1 MQDVLGSIGVKKALP
16 FTKFLNYELNKLRGS
31 GVLQNVLAIPKQ
43 NCPLDENPMPIAFSK
58 TVSLFTVFV
67 LGGILSIIIFTFERA
82 VSYKRDGTQEEID
95 DRAIASRELR
105 MTMAPPDFEGIEKR
119 SEAET
124 KIEHQ
129 LIVPPEL
136 QSNLKNWMESNVTQ
150 PKEEFLKL
158 LKLEA
163 GAILVNQLLGEQ
175 KKEGGPS
182 EKKNEK
188 NVQPN
193 YPKI

>member
-67 LGGILSIIIFTFERA
+67 LGGIFSIIIFTFERA
-82 VSYKRDGTQEEID
+82 VSYKKDGTLEKID
-95 DRAIASRELR
+95 GRAIASRGLR
-105 MTMAPPDFEGIEKR
+105 TTMAPPEFEEIEKR

-124 KIEHQ
+124 KIDNP

-136 QSNLKNWMESNVTQ
+136 RSILRHWMESNLTQ
-150 PKEEFLKL
+150 PKEDFLKL

-163 GAILVNQLLGEQ
+163 GAILVNQLQEQ
-175 KKEGGPS
+175 KKEGGLS
-182 EKKNEK
+182 EK
-188 NVQPN
+188 
-193 YPKI
+193 I